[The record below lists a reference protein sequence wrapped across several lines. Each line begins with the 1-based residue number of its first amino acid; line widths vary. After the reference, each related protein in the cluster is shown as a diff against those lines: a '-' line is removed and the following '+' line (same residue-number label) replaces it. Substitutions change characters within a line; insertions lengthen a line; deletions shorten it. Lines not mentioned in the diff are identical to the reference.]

1 LHLKNPDT
9 SAGFYWISQNKTA
22 STAVV
27 PFSLNVETSVG
38 NVTIPNVRLDGRE
51 SKIVVTDYTFGEE
64 TLLFSSAEVLTYGKY
79 SFPYGFMTGIRREE
93 NKLIK
98 FPIY

>member
-1 LHLKNPDT
+1 M
-9 SAGFYWISQNKTA
+9 
-22 STAVV
+22 